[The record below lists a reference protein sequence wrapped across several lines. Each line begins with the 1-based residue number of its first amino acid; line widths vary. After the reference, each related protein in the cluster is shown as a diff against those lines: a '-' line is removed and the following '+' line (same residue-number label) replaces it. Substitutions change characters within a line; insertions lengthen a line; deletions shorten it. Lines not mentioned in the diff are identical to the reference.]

1 MISLFVPARG
11 VRVALLVAVLGLGG
25 MTRSVADTAALPGPL
40 PEDLFPQ
47 LKAILNA
54 AVTQSPQ
61 MLSRNI
67 ELAQMEGNY
76 YVARSQLLPSLS
88 TNVSYNIS
96 DAAVSSNTDVTSR
109 SSGLFYSA
117 SLNQTL
123 FRWGTA
129 KAGADAGKIQWFI
142 SKKNYREAYR
152 TLILT
157 LRSQFLNLAVK
168 KMSLRNA
175 TFDRDET
182 GNLVALQEESLRSG
196 RISQSEILPSRL
208 RLEELSLFVERAAED
223 LANSKRIFM
232 RTAGLQALGD
242 DVIPDDI
249 PVPEFDPTK
258 VNPML
263 QKFLGVGWEEDLI
276 VQSNREWIKVA
287 DLNYKVAK
295 YRLYPMLGFG
305 ASISQSNST
314 NASENFVSQVGVLSK
329 YIGVSASW
337 SIFDGFATR
346 GAKMSA
352 LANKRYYE
360 RQLQNHIDGLLDQ
373 ARSLERQVSFSYR
386 AMNLAAA
393 RKSIVDSSLQTA
405 QDELSRGL
413 TSQTAVQATLGSQYQ
428 SQLSLLVQKTDF
440 LARWSEFVSTIGQ
453 DPLVKA
459 LPAK

>member
-1 MISLFVPARG
+1 MISFFVTARG
-11 VRVALLVAVLGLGG
+11 MRVALMAAALGMGG
-25 MTRSVADTAALPGPL
+25 FSLTAAESNLPGPL
-40 PEDLFPQ
+40 PEEMFPQ
-47 LKAILNA
+47 LKAILDA
-54 AVTQSPQ
+54 AVNQSPQ
-61 MLSRNI
+61 MLARNI
-67 ELAQMEGNY
+67 DLAQMEGNY
-76 YVARSQLLPSLS
+76 YVARSQLLPNFATS
-88 TNVSYNIS
+88 VSYNVS
-96 DAAVSSNTDVTSR
+96 DASVSTNTDVTSR

-117 SLNQTL
+117 GLNQSL

-129 KAGADAGKIQWFI
+129 KAGADAGKIQLHI

-152 TLILT
+152 TLVLT
-157 LRSQFLNLAVK
+157 LRSQFLYLVVK
-168 KMSLRNA
+168 KMTLRNA
-175 TFDRDET
+175 IFDRDQMA
-182 GNLVALQEESLRSG
+182 GILALQEENLRNG

-208 RLEELSLFVERAAED
+208 RLEELSLHAERAEED

-232 RTAGLQALGD
+232 RTAGLQDLGD

-249 PVPEFDPTK
+249 PVPAFESTK
-258 VNPML
+258 VNPLL
-263 QKFLGVGWEEDLI
+263 QKFLGVDWEENLL
-276 VQSNREWIKVA
+276 VQANRDWIKVA

-295 YRLYPMLGFG
+295 YRLYPMFGFG

-314 NASENFVSQVGVLSK
+314 NASENSVSQVGVLSK
-329 YIGVSASW
+329 YIGVTASW

-360 RQLQNHIDGLLDQ
+360 RQLQNHVDTIMDQ

-386 AMNLAAA
+386 AMNLAAT
-393 RKSIVDSSLQTA
+393 RKSIADSAVQNA
-405 QDELSRGL
+405 KDELARGL
-413 TSQTAVQATLGSQYQ
+413 TSETAVQVALGSQNQ
-428 SQLSLLVQKTDF
+428 SQLALLVQKTDF